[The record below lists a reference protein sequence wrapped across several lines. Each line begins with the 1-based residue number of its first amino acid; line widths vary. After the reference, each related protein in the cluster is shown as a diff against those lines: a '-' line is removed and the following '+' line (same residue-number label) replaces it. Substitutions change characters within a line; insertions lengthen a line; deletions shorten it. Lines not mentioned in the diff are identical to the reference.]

1 MQGDRRL
8 LPYSGDIAA
17 AVVLA
22 VRDAFCRACRG
33 AHSRRYIF
41 SLLMQVKEGSNYEG
55 ILRKTAQADK
65 KFYQTVLK

>member
-1 MQGDRRL
+1 M

-17 AVVLA
+17 AVVPA

-41 SLLMQVKEGSNYEG
+41 SLLMQVKEESNYEG
-55 ILRKTAQADK
+55 ILRKTA
-65 KFYQTVLK
+65 